1 MAISH
6 YSHVLDNYKGHGK
19 YCGPVY
25 RCALTPSFAVAPYS
39 AVLDFIA
46 FPEFFPMGSHQ
57 LSFGCAQ
64 TILCSCQKHWL
75 PSHCLLLSISGGDNA
90 CLNRGIW
97 IYCVLLCTNADKVGP
112 ESHFSFVL
120 IACDCSDPVP
130 VDSAAC
136 VIMCSL
142 FICLCRGHFLSTCNR
157 AGTVGRLWG
166 IQVWFLLWKCFYN
179 KGGQEL
185 RALQIY
191 PFYCIIP
198 PCHQRDSYPFEE
210 IQQAFAKANKKTP
223 GCPSQ
228 CPYCDV

>member
-1 MAISH
+1 MCPDS
-6 YSHVLDNYKGHGK
+6 K
-19 YCGPVY
+19 
-25 RCALTPSFAVAPYS
+25 
-39 AVLDFIA
+39 
-46 FPEFFPMGSHQ
+46 
-57 LSFGCAQ
+57 
-64 TILCSCQKHWL
+64 LCSGPLLCSPRFYSIPWILSNGKPSALFWMCSHHPLLMPKTLIAVSLPAFKHFRGRQ
-75 PSHCLLLSISGGDNA
+75 CY
-90 CLNRGIW
+90 LNRGIW
-97 IYCVLLCTNADKVGP
+97 IHCVLLCTNADKFGP

-130 VDSAAC
+130 VDSAC
-136 VIMCSL
+136 VVMCSL
-142 FICLCRGHFLSTCNR
+142 FICLFRGHFLSTCNC

-191 PFYCIIP
+191 PFYCIIS

-210 IQQAFAKANKKTP
+210 IQQAFAKANKKPP